1 MAAEFLTMRQP
12 TARKTS
18 FPRATVLAADDSCE
32 QPSAETPHPRAAAFG
47 LAAARTERSVWRAA
61 RTSVRTNPSEL

>member
-18 FPRATVLAADDSCE
+18 FPRAAVLAADDSCE
-32 QPSAETPHPRAAAFG
+32 QPSAETPHPARQTDRSVRAAFD
-47 LAAARTERSVWRAA
+47 RET
-61 RTSVRTNPSEL
+61 